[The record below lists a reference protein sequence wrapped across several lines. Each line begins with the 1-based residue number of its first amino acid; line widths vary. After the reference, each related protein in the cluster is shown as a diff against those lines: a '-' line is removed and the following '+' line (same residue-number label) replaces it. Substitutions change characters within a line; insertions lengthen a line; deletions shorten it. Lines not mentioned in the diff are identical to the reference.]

1 MRSSVRTIVVVAL
14 AAGLFA
20 LFLRNVD
27 LARVGADIVRAHP
40 GWLLFGLIASTMNL
54 VIRAYRWQ
62 YLLEPLGRPAYGPAL
77 RATAVGFAANAVLPA
92 RAGEVIRP
100 YFLARSQ
107 RRAAPNARVTINT
120 SGAFATIIVERLLD
134 VLTVILLLAVY
145 VFAFGRDM
153 ARAHPSAF
161 VGLEWAAATAAAAAL
176 AGLAVLFVVA
186 GSPDRMRRIVEM
198 LTRLLPAKIGAPI
211 AHVVEKF
218 AEGLAIVRQPS
229 RLAISLALSIP
240 LWITIAA
247 GIWAVAVAFG
257 IAVPFAGT
265 FLIVAFLSLG
275 VAVPTPGAVGGFH
288 AAFRYSATT
297 FFDARDEAAVGA
309 AIIGHLFSI
318 VPSLIFGLL
327 FAAQEGLSVSGM
339 RQLADDQGGHG
350 RRTKPAE
357 GGAA

>member
-1 MRSSVRTIVVVAL
+1 MRSYVRTAVVIVL

-27 LARVGADIVRAHP
+27 LYRVGADIVRARP
-40 GWLLFGLIASTMNL
+40 GWLAFALLASFMNL

-62 YLLEPLGRPAYGPAL
+62 YLLEPLGRPDYGSAF

-107 RRAAPNARVTINT
+107 RKLARTAGATMKTMNT
-120 SGAFATIIVERLLD
+120 TGAFATIIVERLLD
-134 VLTVILLLAVY
+134 VLTVIILLAVY
-145 VFAFGRDM
+145 VFVFGRSI
-153 ARAHPSAF
+153 ASAHPAAF
-161 VGLEWAAATAAAAAL
+161 RGLEWAAATATVVSIS
-176 AGLAVLFVVA
+176 GLIVLFVMA
-186 GSPDRMRRIVEM
+186 GNPERMRRLVEG
-198 LTRLLPAKIGAPI
+198 LTRVLPSTIGTTVAQI
-211 AHVVEKF
+211 VEKF
-218 AEGLAIVRQPS
+218 AHGLGIVRQPS

-247 GIWAVAVAFG
+247 GIWGVAVAFG
-257 IAVPFAGT
+257 IAVPFTGS
-265 FLIVAFLSLG
+265 FLIMAFLSLG

-288 AAFRYSATT
+288 AAFRYGATT

-318 VPSLIFGLL
+318 VPSLVLGLL
-327 FAAQEGLSVSGM
+327 FAAQEGLSVSGI
-339 RQLADDQGGHG
+339 RHLADEVKQ
-350 RRTKPAE
+350 E
-357 GGAA
+357 GAA